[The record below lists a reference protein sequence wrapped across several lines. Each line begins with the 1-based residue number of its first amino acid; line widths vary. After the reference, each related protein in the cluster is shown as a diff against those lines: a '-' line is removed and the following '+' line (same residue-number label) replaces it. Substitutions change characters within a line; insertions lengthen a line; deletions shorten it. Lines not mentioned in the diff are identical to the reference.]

1 MAEAYEVGFAPHCP
15 LGPLALAGCL
25 QVDAC
30 AINFVFQEVSLGAHF
45 GGAGSGGMPDLLDYV
60 KNKGDFD
67 VDEDGH
73 IKLLS
78 RPGLGVEIDEE
89 RVRREH
95 AAGGADWSDTKWSLP
110 DGCPTTW

>member
-1 MAEAYEVGFAPHCP
+1 M
-15 LGPLALAGCL
+15 
-25 QVDAC
+25 DAC

-45 GGAGSGGMPDLLDYV
+45 GGAGSGGMPDLLDYI
-60 KNKGDFD
+60 KNKADFD
-67 VDEDGH
+67 VDAEGH

-95 AAGGADWSDTKWSLP
+95 AAGGADWSDTKWSLS